1 MASVIVFK
9 CHRSKKGS
17 CNRCC
22 KIFESNI
29 YLLPIT
35 QKLFIGIIMLAKRII
50 PCLDCDLNVP
60 HGRVVKGVEFKQI
73 RYAGEPVALATKY
86 YEDGADEIVFL
97 DITASHERRETM
109 ADVIKATTE
118 NVFVPICVGG
128 GIRKPQDYV
137 NMLKAGADK
146 CSTNTAAIHN
156 PDLIN
161 EASKVV
167 GSQACVIGID
177 AKRRYVDD
185 PQENDDHVIIETP
198 QGYCWYDCSIYGGR
212 EFTGI
217 DAIKWAME
225 CQERGA
231 GEILLTSMDRDGT
244 KDGYDIP
251 LNRAM
256 SEMLD
261 IPIIAS
267 GGGGSPE
274 HIYETL
280 TKGKSDAALAAS
292 IFHFDEYPVPVVK
305 EYLKERGVAVRL

>member
-1 MASVIVFK
+1 
-9 CHRSKKGS
+9 
-17 CNRCC
+17 
-22 KIFESNI
+22 
-29 YLLPIT
+29 
-35 QKLFIGIIMLAKRII
+35 MLAKRII

-60 HGRVVKGVEFKQI
+60 HGRVVKGIEFKQI
-73 RYAGEPVALATKY
+73 RYAGEPVELATKY

-109 ADVIKATTE
+109 AHVIEATTE

-146 CSTNTAAIHN
+146 CSTNTAAIQN

-177 AKRRYVDD
+177 AKRRYVED
-185 PQENDDHVIIETP
+185 PKENDDHIIIETP

-217 DAIKWAME
+217 DAVKWAME

-244 KDGYDIP
+244 KDGYDLP
-251 LNRAM
+251 LNQTM
-256 SEMLD
+256 SEMMD

-267 GGGGSPE
+267 GGGGNPE
-274 HIYETL
+274 HIHEVL
-280 TKGKSDAALAAS
+280 TKGKADAALAAS

-305 EYLKERGVAVRL
+305 EFLKNMGVEIRM

>member
-1 MASVIVFK
+1 
-9 CHRSKKGS
+9 
-17 CNRCC
+17 
-22 KIFESNI
+22 
-29 YLLPIT
+29 
-35 QKLFIGIIMLAKRII
+35 MLAKRII

-73 RYAGEPVALATKY
+73 RYAGEPVELATRY
-86 YEDGADEIVFL
+86 YEEGADEIVFL
-97 DITASHERRETM
+97 DITASHEKRETM
-109 ADVIKATTE
+109 AHVIEATTE

-128 GIRKPQDYV
+128 GIRTPADYV

-161 EASKVV
+161 EASEIV

-177 AKRRYVDD
+177 AKRRYLDN
-185 PQENDDHVIIETP
+185 PRENSDKIIVETNE
-198 QGYCWYDCSIYGGR
+198 GYCWYDCSIYGGR

-217 DAIKWAME
+217 DALAWAQE

-251 LNRAM
+251 LTRTI

-261 IPIIAS
+261 IPVIAS
-267 GGGGSPE
+267 GGVGNPE
-274 HIYETL
+274 HIYEAFQY
-280 TKGKSDAALAAS
+280 GKADAALAAS
-292 IFHFDEYPVPVVK
+292 IFHFNEYPVPLVK
-305 EYLKERGVAVRL
+305 EYLKEKGVVVRA